1 MITYLASYP
10 RSGNSMLRII
20 FKEAFGLMTG
30 SVYKELSDNP
40 LGRLVG
46 SVGNRLI
53 SDGWPIAK
61 PSLVESAE
69 QYFMKTHQHPE
80 DNLPAIVLARDPR
93 ASIVSYWHL
102 YHQKYP
108 LINIIK
114 GNCPWG
120 AWDTFY
126 KAWRPLS
133 RPNTLFL
140 RYEDMIIDPKKAIA
154 TIAEFIGLTPIKEW
168 TNDFSRFQA
177 IEPTFFRAGNNK
189 ANISELSH
197 ELEELILSRCRSTMI
212 ELGYGGGTDR
222 LGVTIAEGEDPRV
235 LVEADEAT
243 TIITNF
249 DLPAGGAFLHFNDP
263 QNKN

>member
-80 DNLPAIVLARDPR
+80 DNLPAI
-93 ASIVSYWHL
+93 
-102 YHQKYP
+102 
-108 LINIIK
+108 
-114 GNCPWG
+114 G
-120 AWDTFY
+120 A
-126 KAWRPLS
+126 LS
-133 RPNTLFL
+133 QSFEM
-140 RYEDMIIDPKKAIA
+140 Y
-154 TIAEFIGLTPIKEW
+154 TISGT
-168 TNDFSRFQA
+168 
-177 IEPTFFRAGNNK
+177 GVM
-189 ANISELSH
+189 
-197 ELEELILSRCRSTMI
+197 LE
-212 ELGYGGGTDR
+212 
-222 LGVTIAEGEDPRV
+222 
-235 LVEADEAT
+235 
-243 TIITNF
+243 
-249 DLPAGGAFLHFNDP
+249 
-263 QNKN
+263 